1 MDIEKTIEFI
11 LQSQARAEQ
20 KHIQAIQRMDRADER
35 MDRAMLRM
43 DRTDKQIEGIKKL
56 ITTGMKLIVRLEKRD
71 DEIQLKIDALVDSQ
85 MRAEERMK
93 KHEEWLRKNDER
105 FERFMRRSGNGSKGR
120 H

>member
-1 MDIEKTIEFI
+1 MDIERTMEFI

-20 KHIQAIQRMDRADER
+20 NHIL
-35 MDRAMLRM
+35 AMQRM
-43 DRTDKQIEGIKKL
+43 DRTDKQLEGMRKL
-56 ITTGMKLIVRLEKRD
+56 IMTGMRLIARLERRD

-93 KHEEWLRKNDER
+93 KHEDWLRKHDER
-105 FERFMRRSGNGSKGR
+105 FERFMQMMRGRNGNGSKGR